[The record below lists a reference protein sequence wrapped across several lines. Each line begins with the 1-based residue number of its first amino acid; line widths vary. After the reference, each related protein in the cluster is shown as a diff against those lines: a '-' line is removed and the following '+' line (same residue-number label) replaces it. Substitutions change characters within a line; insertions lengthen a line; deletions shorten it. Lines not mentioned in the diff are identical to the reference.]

1 MNKKTTK
8 GYYLSNGNQS
18 NLDKYG
24 AKLDIPHCRPSA
36 SLYLDILLT
45 GHFKALEKSES
56 KKKVPAK
63 EVVGNKFDFKN
74 ECLLLGVDKDVL
86 DDWLKVR
93 KAKKS
98 SNTKT
103 ALMAIVNEVK
113 SSEIEFSEAIKISAQ
128 EGWAGFKLKWCKN
141 IGRVNDGQ
149 TSSTGQKLSALERVK
164 QRNDTK
170 YRQQPNECGLGVG
183 TNGGHLGGA
192 VDEGERGNTIEH
204 VDNQSFTDY

>member
-45 GHFKALEKSES
+45 DHFKALEKSES
-56 KKKVPAK
+56 KKKISTK
-63 EVVGNKFDFKN
+63 EVTGNKFDFKN
-74 ECLLLGVDKDVL
+74 ECLSLGVDKDVL

-128 EGWAGFKLKWCKN
+128 EGWAGFKLSWCKN
-141 IGRVNDGQ
+141 IRGANNGQ
-149 TSSTGQKLSALERVK
+149 GANSGQKLSAYERIK
-164 QRNDTK
+164 QRNDAE
-170 YRQQPNECGLGVG
+170 YGQQQNECGLGVG

-192 VDEGERGNTIEH
+192 VDEGERGITIEH
-204 VDNQSFTDY
+204 VDNQPFTDY

>member
-45 GHFKALEKSES
+45 DHFKALEKSES
-56 KKKVPAK
+56 KKKAPAK

-93 KAKKS
+93 KTKKS
-98 SNTKT
+98 SDTKT

-128 EGWAGFKLKWCKN
+128 EGWLVLN
-141 IGRVNDGQ
+141 
-149 TSSTGQKLSALERVK
+149 
-164 QRNDTK
+164 
-170 YRQQPNECGLGVG
+170 
-183 TNGGHLGGA
+183 
-192 VDEGERGNTIEH
+192 
-204 VDNQSFTDY
+204 